1 MNQKKMFMKK
11 ASFFSFRPQQGLTI
25 MNAVAV
31 IVFNIGRVT
40 GFPSPTGVNY
50 YEWFLMKSR
59 KMKLSFRPQ
68 QGLTI
73 MNMCDFVMQITKV
86 SFRPQQGLT
95 IMNKKS
101 NLNK

>member
-1 MNQKKMFMKK
+1 MVNLKK
-11 ASFFSFRPQQGLTI
+11 
-25 MNAVAV
+25 
-31 IVFNIGRVT
+31 
-40 GFPSPTGVNY
+40 
-50 YEWFLMKSR
+50 E
-59 KMKLSFRPQ
+59 LSFRPQ